1 MDCKILWTAEALL
14 QQSIFH
20 LPHAL
25 NGIFIPPGIRFVY
38 LCYTSCSGVVHPA
51 IREPTRADGYG
62 WTTAQVRCTRS

>member
-1 MDCKILWTAEALL
+1 MDCKILWTAEAML

-25 NGIFIPPGIRFVY
+25 NGIFTPPKITFVY
-38 LCYTSCSGVVHPA
+38 CYTSRSVVGHPV